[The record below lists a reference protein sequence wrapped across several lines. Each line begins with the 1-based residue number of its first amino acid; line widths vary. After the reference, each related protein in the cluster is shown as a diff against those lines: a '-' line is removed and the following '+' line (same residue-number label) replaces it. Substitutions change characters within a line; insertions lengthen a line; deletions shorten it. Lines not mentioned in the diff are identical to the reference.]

1 VSCSDAD
8 PRRALPGE
16 SGVDPG
22 AGPGY
27 NRGDTMKWQD
37 FLRNTVKGES
47 ITAGNLRKIP
57 HLKTC
62 PYWDRAVFMGR
73 VIHRLPFANYD
84 GGLVKYD
91 GRIYYVNR
99 SQIEALS
106 SYIRWDL
113 KKHIT
118 VIEG

>member
-1 VSCSDAD
+1 MTTSL
-8 PRRALPGE
+8 RL
-16 SGVDPG
+16 DPG
-22 AGPGY
+22 ASPGY
-27 NRGDTMKWQD
+27 NRGKTMKWQE
-37 FLRNTVKGES
+37 FLRNTVKGEC
-47 ITAGNLRKIP
+47 ITASSLRKIP

-62 PYWDRAVFMGR
+62 PYWDRAIFMGR
-73 VIHRLPFANYD
+73 ISHRLQFANYD
-84 GGLVKYD
+84 GGLVQYD

-118 VIEG
+118 VVEG

>member
-1 VSCSDAD
+1 VGA
-8 PRRALPGE
+8 G

-22 AGPGY
+22 AAARY
-27 NRGDTMKWQD
+27 NRGKTMKWQD
-37 FLRNTVKGES
+37 ILRNTVKGES
-47 ITAGNLRKIP
+47 ITASSLRKVP

-73 VIHRLPFANYD
+73 ISHHLQFANYD

-113 KKHIT
+113 KKQIT

>member
-1 VSCSDAD
+1 MQD
-8 PRRALPGE
+8 LGLIL
-16 SGVDPG
+16 G
-22 AGPGY
+22 AAAAY
-27 NRGDTMKWQD
+27 NRGKTMKWQD
-37 FLRNTVKGES
+37 ILRNTVKGES
-47 ITAGNLRKIP
+47 ITASSLRKVP

-62 PYWDRAVFMGR
+62 PYWDRAVFMG
-73 VIHRLPFANYD
+73 IISHHLQFANYD

-91 GRIYYVNR
+91 GRVYYVNR

-113 KKHIT
+113 KKQIT